1 MCMKVCV
8 CVCARMMMCERERNK
23 ERERKEKTNTLDKDA
38 SIYDACLPPF
48 YSFPRPSNSKKKNW
62 GEFFFTAKRRKN
74 TEAVAI
80 IKKSQ
85 LCCFDEKTT
94 APQKFLKNARSVG
107 LRLRENN
114 SSDSLAIVIMVRLCL
129 NDLKG
134 QMIRKTG
141 SHT

>member
-1 MCMKVCV
+1 MKVCV
-8 CVCARMMMCERERNK
+8 CVCAYDDVREREKQR
-23 ERERKEKTNTLDKDA
+23 ERERKKQIRWKKTRVFMMRVCRHFIRFHDLQ
-38 SIYDACLPPF
+38 IQ
-48 YSFPRPSNSKKKNW
+48 RIKNW
-62 GEFFFTAKRRKN
+62 GEFFFAAKRRKN